1 MTTLSSLRLSND
13 RAFSGTGLDSA
24 GVLAVAGTGLTV
36 YSTLDSLP
44 VSSLTAGDQA
54 YVQANRRLYISNG
67 SGWYNVAL
75 VNATPSLSLDQSGT
89 IIMNADTLTVTVV
102 ASATDSDDNQDMI
115 SFSVESDGNMLAT
128 GVTVS
133 QDSSVFTITSLT
145 EDSGGVAGDFTLTF
159 KATDGIAVD
168 NEALS
173 FSLAFS
179 NVVDSSAET
188 ILLMK
193 ADGNSANNAS
203 ITFLD
208 SDGSA
213 GVGYNENG
221 DPQATTFSPYRSG
234 GYSVYLDGSGDY
246 LDISSSSDFQFGT
259 GAFTI
264 ECWFYAEDLDHNG
277 GSLYPHL
284 ICINSY
290 TNGVYLR
297 PKYDGTLYEVYVGN
311 TQYTFTTTIEENVW
325 THVAVVRDA
334 SGNLKLFENGT
345 QIGTTQT
352 GVNYNISTN
361 SSNNRIGSA
370 IHAAGEEFKG
380 YIRDVRVTNTAVY
393 SSDFTAPTETLTAI
407 SGTKLL
413 CCHLPYIRDGSTS
426 DHTITQNGNPETR
439 PFGPYDYEPWTA
451 DDHGGSV
458 NFDGSD
464 SLKIDGSPT
473 WAQFGTGNF
482 TIECWIRREAGDG
495 DYAAATGILNTHRA
509 GVTSG
514 WYLGGSSSNRIV
526 FWAGTNRYSSNNALR
541 PGEWTHIAAVR
552 EGTGSNQFKLYS
564 NGKVVGTFTETTNI
578 SSYTYGP
585 WIGSYDTGGTTWYHT
600 GNIADMRVSNS
611 AVYTSEFT
619 PPTAPLTATANTV
632 HLMNKFDANIY
643 DAAAANS
650 IQVSGS
656 VTNTSTR
663 KFTTSSSVYFDG
675 LNDVLTVPSS
685 PQIILG
691 SSDFTLEGWFYP
703 EDITPP
709 SGLGTIA
716 SIHTSDNTGW
726 YFSLYQS
733 KWRFQGYSSLIFNS
747 GSNATQDA
755 WSHVAITRSGNNY
768 TMWVNGTS
776 SNTATS
782 SLDWTG
788 TDDLTIGYSHSSYYQ
803 GYIQDLRL
811 TKGLARYTSTF
822 TPPTAEFE
830 L

>member
-1 MTTLSSLRLSND
+1 MTRNRDIANILGKTEASNTTNV
-13 RAFSGTGLDSA
+13 ALGTGSGNLE
-24 GVLAVAGTGLTV
+24 V
-36 YSTLDSLP
+36 YQTLDNLP
-44 VSSLTAGDQA
+44 STSLTSGDQA
-54 YVQANRRLYISNG
+54 FIESSGRLYISNG

-75 VNATPSLSLDQSGT
+75 INASPSLTLDQSGT
-89 IIMNADTLTVTVV
+89 ILLNADTLTVTVT

-115 SFSVESDGNMLAT
+115 TFSVESDGNMLAT

-168 NEALS
+168 NEDLS

-193 ADGNSANNAS
+193 AAGNGANNAA

-221 DPQATTFSPYRSG
+221 DPQASTFTPYRSAGYSSYFGGGNVGFYAADNAEFTLGTSDFCMEGWLWITDYSPLQMFFSQWATGGGTNTFQCRVTTG
-234 GYSVYLDGSGDY
+234 GYLEFVLSNSTTLTATGTQVPTYQWVHYAFVRNGSNFNIYQDGVSLYSDTSFSHTFTDTSDPLYVGRWYGSTDYAVEGYMFDVRFVVGSAVY
-246 LDISSSSDFQFGT
+246 T
-259 GAFTI
+259 GAFT
-264 ECWFYAEDLDHNG
+264 
-277 GSLYPHL
+277 P
-284 ICINSY
+284 
-290 TNGVYLR
+290 
-297 PKYDGTLYEVYVGN
+297 
-311 TQYTFTTTIEENVW
+311 
-325 THVAVVRDA
+325 
-334 SGNLKLFENGT
+334 
-345 QIGTTQT
+345 
-352 GVNYNISTN
+352 
-361 SSNNRIGSA
+361 
-370 IHAAGEEFKG
+370 
-380 YIRDVRVTNTAVY
+380 
-393 SSDFTAPTETLTAI
+393 PTEKLENITN
-407 SGTKLL
+407 TKLL
-413 CCHLPYIRDGSTS
+413 TCRLPYIVDESTTG
-426 DHTITQNGNPETR
+426 HALTANGAVKTEA
-439 PFGPYDYEPWTA
+439 FAPYDYEPWVG

-464 SLKIDGSPT
+464 SLKVDGSPT
-473 WAQFGTGNF
+473 WPNFGTGAF
-482 TIECWIRREAGDG
+482 TVECWVHQPTLASK
-495 DYAAATGILNTHRA
+495 ALVNVHRQA
-509 GVTSG
+509 VASG
-514 WYLGGSSSNRIV
+514 WYLSLSSAGNPNWGSYGNGDNADNTSSGAIL
-526 FWAGTNRYSSNNALR
+526 AGQWN
-541 PGEWTHIAAVR
+541 HIAMVR
-552 EGTGSNQFKLYS
+552 TSTSTNGSAWYI
-564 NGKVVGTFTETTNI
+564 NGKAAGTFTDTSNYA
-578 SSYTYGP
+578 SYTYGP
-585 WIGSYDTGGTTWYHT
+585 WIGSNDTSGGNQAYFV
-600 GNIADMRVSNS
+600 GNIADVRVSNS
-611 AVYTSEFT
+611 AVYSAAFT
-619 PPTAPLTATANTV
+619 PPTAPLSATANTV
-632 HLMNKFDANIY
+632 HLMNNKSDANIY
-643 DAAAANS
+643 DASAANTFK
-650 IQVSGS
+650 VSGS

-675 LNDVLTVPSS
+675 SNDVLTIPSS
-685 PQIILG
+685 PQIILS

-716 SIHTSDNTGW
+716 AIHTSDNTGW

-788 TDDLTIGYSHSSYYQ
+788 TADLTIGYSHSSYYQ
-803 GYIQDLRL
+803 GYIQDFRL